1 MRCHAFVGID
11 EHDPESGQG
20 WWDHYTDPRF
30 SRTLDGDWSL
40 VELPFSV
47 RDGAHEITLFVTGEA
62 FYPDSIYVDELLIR
76 DASVDVLRSDSL
88 SGVLWYNGH
97 RLRP

>member
-11 EHDPESGQG
+11 ERDPESGQG

-47 RDGAHEITLFVTGEA
+47 RDASHEVKLFLQGERY
-62 FYPDSIYVDELLIR
+62 YPDSVFIDELVISEATSEWTLVQE
-76 DASVDVLRSDSL
+76 D
-88 SGVLWYNGH
+88 GVVWWNGH